1 MLLIIHI
8 IGIAL
13 LGSFILFLYACL
25 LINRDNRTE
34 RALLK
39 AKEIIK
45 EQNEKIKLL
54 ESELD
59 AIELEE
65 LKKIDER

>member
-1 MLLIIHI
+1 MLVIIHI